1 MSDLDKAFDV
11 RVRVISQEGI
21 CVMGHKL
28 GDTFYVRDVK
38 TPGGICMGA
47 YATIHPMAMMLAMA
61 GGFPWKDEAAQ
72 KTICVACQDPENP
85 VIFELTRIPIGAE

>member
-1 MSDLDKAFDV
+1 MSDLDQAFDV

-21 CVMGHKL
+21 CVIGHKL

-47 YATIHPMAMMLAMA
+47 YATITHGYDA
-61 GGFPWKDEAAQ
+61 GYGGWFPVEERRS
-72 KTICVACQDPENP
+72 PEDNLCGMP
-85 VIFELTRIPIGAE
+85 GP